1 MTDLRS
7 SENTKQDQHI
17 YPQGAKINT
26 KQTYRHVIIC
36 LQKTKDKKKIQ
47 KVTRERKKNIWDIEE
62 QRYLSEVMQAPKQ

>member
-47 KVTRERKKNIWDIEE
+47 KVTRERKKTYEI
-62 QRYLSEVMQAPKQ
+62 